1 MKGIEEI
8 SGQTRLV
15 GFYANPARHSLS
27 PKMPNFEK
35 LKLCILGDKL

>member
-1 MKGIEEI
+1 MKSIEEI

-27 PKMPNFEK
+27 PKMHNLSLFK
-35 LKLCILGDKL
+35 IRH